1 MSEDE
6 IMLSVNHLS
15 FAYQG
20 HTVFEDISYDFS
32 KGQVIGLMGANGTGK
47 TTLMRILTGLIPV

>member
-1 MSEDE
+1 
-6 IMLSVNHLS
+6 MLSVNHLS